1 MDATLWALGRGTGV
15 SALVLLTVALLLGVL
30 TRQDAPQ
37 CTTVSSAG
45 PR

>member
-1 MDATLWALGRGTGV
+1 MDAALWALGRGTGV

-30 TRQDAPQ
+30 TRQDALH
-37 CTTVSSAG
+37 CTTVPSAG